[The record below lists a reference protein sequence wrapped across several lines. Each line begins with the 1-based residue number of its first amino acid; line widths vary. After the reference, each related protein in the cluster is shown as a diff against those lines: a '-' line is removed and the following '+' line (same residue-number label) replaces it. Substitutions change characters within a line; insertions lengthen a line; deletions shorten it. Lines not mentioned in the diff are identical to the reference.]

1 MLPQPNIVY
10 GSFQNRANWKILIN
24 FFFLAVRLN
33 LNLANMST
41 HDHKAKITWI
51 QWMTVIHSVDG
62 KSHDMQSDY
71 LGFGQNLRFCVIT
84 YTLLFTCLHKIQ
96 ENNSDFKKKSFVV
109 RIHWLIIWSL
119 FRVIGHWWKG
129 H

>member
-1 MLPQPNIVY
+1 
-10 GSFQNRANWKILIN
+10 
-24 FFFLAVRLN
+24 
-33 LNLANMST
+33 
-41 HDHKAKITWI
+41 
-51 QWMTVIHSVDG
+51 MTVIHSVDG